1 MEVKQSHQVAVAVL
15 AQAIL
20 KAEWSEARGLHPGRR
35 LLHIYVFI
43 LIAYIL

>member
-1 MEVKQSHQVAVAVL
+1 MEDKENHQVAVA
-15 AQAIL
+15 QAIL
-20 KAEWSEARGLHPGRR
+20 EAEWSEARGLHPGRR